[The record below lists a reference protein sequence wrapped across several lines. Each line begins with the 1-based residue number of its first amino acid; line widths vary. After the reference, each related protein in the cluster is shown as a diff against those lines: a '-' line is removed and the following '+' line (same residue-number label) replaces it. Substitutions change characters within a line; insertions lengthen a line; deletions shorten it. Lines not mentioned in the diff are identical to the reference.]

1 MMKAFIEQHIDLRDS
16 RMVTL
21 RAVRA
26 DDVERFLG
34 YYAGLSAQSK
44 DYMHGWS
51 AVGSRGDAEGM
62 VGKMASADHTAIVA
76 IAPDDRIAGY
86 CWLDGLESADM
97 PMLGI
102 GIIDEFH
109 EAGLGRVLLH
119 TMIGHAGAM
128 GYPKVR
134 LGVFTDNARAVHV
147 YRKVGFVDD
156 PAMPAMDFDGRTELY
171 MVVETGGGG

>member
-1 MMKAFIEQHIDLRDS
+1 MKKAFIEQHIDLRDG
-16 RMVTL
+16 RTVTL

-34 YYAGLSAQSK
+34 YFAGLSAQSK

-51 AVGSRGDAEGM
+51 AVGSREHAEGV
-62 VGKMASADHTAIVA
+62 VGKMASADHTAI
-76 IAPDDRIAGY
+76 IAVTPDDRIAGY
-86 CWLDGLESADM
+86 CWLDGLENADM

-109 EAGLGRVLLH
+109 EAGLGRVLLRA
-119 TMIGHAGAM
+119 MIGQAGAM

-147 YRKVGFVDD
+147 YRAVGFVDD
-156 PAMPAMDFDGRTELY
+156 PVMPAKDFDGRTELY
-171 MVVETGGGG
+171 MVADTGGNG